1 MLHIIQRVWMTTC
14 QKIKNVGHS
23 FLTYF
28 MRLHSPP
35 RDWHFVAQAHRDR
48 LYWYSEH
55 WVERLGRQGLLTMGL
70 ILLLL
75 SYATLIAWPSQQALL
90 QQVTKQKL
98 HLAMLQ
104 PTGKLKPTLDDAHHK
119 GLRERLE
126 SRKWPVVA
134 QLLQAGLVV
143 HEASYVK
150 EVVVIGKL
158 QRLNLELV
166 LSGSYPGLIQALTT
180 LRADP
185 LLRLEFLQ
193 LERSGPETSM
203 AQIRVR
209 LSTLGMI

>member
-1 MLHIIQRVWMTTC
+1 MLHIIKRVCMTTC
-14 QKIKNVGHS
+14 QKIKNATRS
-23 FLTYF
+23 LLTYL
-28 MRLHSPP
+28 MRQHSPS
-35 RDWHFVAQAHRDR
+35 RDWRLAAQSQIAC
-48 LYWYSEH
+48 LCWYGEH
-55 WVERLGRQGLLTMGL
+55 WVERLGRKGLLTVGL

-75 SYATLIAWPSQQALL
+75 SYATLIAWPNQQALL

-98 HLAMLQ
+98 HLTMLQ
-104 PTGKLKPTLDDAHHK
+104 STGKLKTKQNDAYHK

-126 SRKWPVVA
+126 SRKWPVLA

-203 AQIRVR
+203 AQIRIR